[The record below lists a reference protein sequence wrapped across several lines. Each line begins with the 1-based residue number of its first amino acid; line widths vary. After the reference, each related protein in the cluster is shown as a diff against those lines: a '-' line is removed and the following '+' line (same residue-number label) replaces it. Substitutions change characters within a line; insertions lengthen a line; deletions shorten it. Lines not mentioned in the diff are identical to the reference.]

1 MAKYVELRRHTDAD
15 GDFLTPEGV
24 RAAADIG
31 ARLTGGYAVL
41 VSSGAQRATQTLG
54 CFLAALGERVP
65 GGVAVDS
72 GLRSQREDRWRDAYR
87 KAGSG
92 ELEAMRAVDPEL
104 VEEDSAVLGAALAR
118 VLHALADG
126 ERALVV
132 GHSPT
137 NEAAVLGLTGE
148 IVAPIAKGAGVLL
161 VAEDD
166 SFRIE
171 PLP

>member
-15 GDFLTPEGV
+15 EDFLTPEGV
-24 RAAADIG
+24 RAAAEIG
-31 ARLTGGYAVL
+31 AGLTGGYAVL

-72 GLRSQREDRWRDAYR
+72 GLRSRREDRWREAYR

-92 ELEAMRAVDPEL
+92 ELEAMREADSEL
-104 VEEDSAVLGAALAR
+104 VEEDSATLGAALAR
-118 VLHALADG
+118 VFHALADG

-137 NEAAVLGLTGE
+137 NEAAILGLTGE
-148 IVAPIAKGAGVLL
+148 VVAPIAKGGGVLI
-161 VAEDD
+161 VAEDEE
-166 SFRIE
+166 FRVE
-171 PLP
+171 PLD